1 MTFFIHSPLGRC
13 PIWWTFR
20 WLEVTSWIA
29 NGKISPIV
37 NVNVTIQIAKIFRMI
52 EMRSTIDFGARPSLF
67 YLVRHAKVQFH
78 GFEVTTFHTSSC
90 KSPLDF
96 FSQVDGKVAN
106 ADDLTAQVPLAILP
120 TFVIYRWGVA
130 WQFEMP
136 NMGLSQNRGTPKW
149 MVYNGKP
156 Y

>member
-1 MTFFIHSPLGRC
+1 
-13 PIWWTFR
+13 
-20 WLEVTSWIA
+20 
-29 NGKISPIV
+29 
-37 NVNVTIQIAKIFRMI
+37 MI

-130 WQFEMP
+130 
-136 NMGLSQNRGTPKW
+136 
-149 MVYNGKP
+149 
-156 Y
+156 